1 MSQDKIIDSLC
12 YVPTL
17 EVMTDLIV
25 SLPPQMARYLKD
37 VFGPRIAPLMGMK
50 AEELYRLKISLSP
63 GELARKL
70 RPALEPLTMD
80 AGDFIGQLDDMSVEK
95 AVIFNLDETSVSGI
109 QGLPNDYFANLV
121 QAWPERF
128 VGFAGIDPSAP
139 MAAVRE
145 IRRCYDLGLRGV
157 ALRPFIFG
165 LPPTHAKMYPIYA
178 ACVELDI
185 PIWFHISINYS
196 TNTMEVERPI
206 HLDVVAQDFPE
217 LKMIAGHGGW
227 PWVAELVAVAWRN
240 PNIYIDIA
248 SYMPKYLSMPGS
260 GWEPL
265 MNFGNSILQ
274 DQILFGSTWLF
285 MGQSIRQLAD
295 GVEELPLKASVK
307 RKWLYENAARLIG
320 GNKGSSEKTYT

>member
-1 MSQDKIIDSLC
+1 MTDRKIIDALC
-12 YVPTL
+12 YIPTL

-37 VFGPRIAPLMGMK
+37 VFGPRVAPLMGME
-50 AEELYRLKISLSP
+50 AEELYGMKVSLSP
-63 GELARKL
+63 EELGRKL
-70 RPALEPLTMD
+70 RPALKPLTMEP
-80 AGDFIGQLDDMSVEK
+80 AAFIDQLDAMNVEK
-95 AVIFNLDETSVSGI
+95 AVIFNLDEASASGI
-109 QGLPNDYFANLV
+109 QGLPNDYYADLV
-121 QAWPERF
+121 RAWPERF
-128 VGFAGIDPSAP
+128 SGFAGIDPSLP

-185 PIWFHISINYS
+185 PIWFHLSINYS
-196 TNTMEVERPI
+196 TNTMEVERPVY
-206 HLDVVAQDFPE
+206 LDVVAQDFPE

-227 PWVAELVAVAWRN
+227 PWVAEMTAVAWRN

-248 SYMPKYLSMPGS
+248 SYLPKYLAMAGS

-265 MNFGNSILQ
+265 LNLGNSVLQ

-295 GVEELPLKASVK
+295 GIEALPLKEEVK
-307 RKWLYENAARLIG
+307 RKWLYENAARLLG
-320 GNKGSSEKTYT
+320 KPS